1 MFSSFNS
8 RDRLRRSMSTR
19 SMRRTR
25 TTTESD
31 SVDPELAKV
40 HAAAAASRAM
50 RSGERPST
58 DSKTS
63 YDRLGG
69 PAHVA
74 IPRRRPNSSFEHT
87 DHNNSRRATPTI
99 PPRTPRQSSES
110 NGSVQTHC
118 RENPAVL
125 PTITEFNGLDG
136 RDSSV
141 PSSYR
146 RLRKAKSMF
155 STRQRLS
162 QLTNGTPPMPHGQS
176 PGPDVSPGF
185 ALPRT
190 LRNSTS
196 FTRGNRQGTRLIRHA
211 KSQDVAIQLARRQY
225 LDENSDCDAQP
236 RRTSFLVSRRQKE
249 HKPFRKTFRTTSDG
263 GAGASPSSGPSK
275 SKLSHSQSRTF
286 SASLKQGFR
295 RVFGLSKPTEHV
307 SEPQPIPAPEDSE
320 NPETRQ
326 SFDMNTTDLKES
338 THHST
343 ASSPLR
349 VPVISPSR
357 TSICTSDTCAT
368 GWPHSTAANT
378 TATRQTGHRKSL
390 SLIEEHGDLNR
401 ELPQDL
407 SHESRQS
414 PSRKRSSARNFNA
427 WLNTQDLYTAL
438 MQQISRNS
446 GQSAEGEVT
455 MGSVPE
461 HRVITEHPSSIQSHR
476 SKRTVRRVPSGESSV
491 SPHSFATARGEPM
504 SPQKLQRPMGYVR
517 PLKVFRYMPGKG
529 NTRPPSAFSDRNS
542 KYPMYIVGT
551 DSDSDS
557 DGTGSVII
565 ARPGSTGELPSPSV
579 YSRTVSGDTPTKETD
594 KGLSGRD
601 IEDGG
606 TATIFASER
615 TAWSSPGRRYESQAS
630 RAPSADW
637 QQWMSSQIERIERAS
652 PTREHIR
659 EDAQFQDEDEIFTNL
674 LRQAQVPGLVLTEPP
689 ANSDGECFHSNST
702 SDFQLLPQNNF
713 SRPFSRS
720 SSVRT
725 ILSSQK
731 VDVEEPIKVFPKD
744 PEKDAIDSY
753 SQPIPS
759 WSSRIPASP
768 LSPMR
773 LRNSNMLQIPE
784 SPTPPQRNGAGLLK
798 RTWTQEQYRRYSARR
813 PLNANPG
820 SLRSIRSQRAYQGLN
835 NENIRQEREHD
846 DLMGEYHKLQDINS
860 TVSSKRMVDMFLDS
874 RRRQMG
880 MDEAD
885 DESNNA
891 NEAFI

>member
-1 MFSSFNS
+1 
-8 RDRLRRSMSTR
+8 MSTR

-31 SVDPELAKV
+31 SVDPELAKA

-50 RSGERPST
+50 RSSERSST

-74 IPRRRPNSSFEHT
+74 IPRRRPNSSFEQT

-110 NGSVQTHC
+110 NGSIQTHC
-118 RENPAVL
+118 RENSAVL
-125 PTITEFNGLDG
+125 PPIAEFNGLDG

-162 QLTNGTPPMPHGQS
+162 QLASGTPPMPHGQS
-176 PGPDVSPGF
+176 PGPDVSPRF

-190 LRNSTS
+190 LRSSTS
-196 FTRGNRQGTRLIRHA
+196 FTRNNRQGTRLIRHS

-225 LDENSDCDAQP
+225 LDEESDLDAQP
-236 RRTSFLVSRRQKE
+236 RRTSFLVSRRKKE
-249 HKPFRKTFRTTSDG
+249 HKPFRKTFRATSDG
-263 GAGASPSSGPSK
+263 GAGGSPSSSGPSK
-275 SKLSHSQSRTF
+275 SRLSHSRSRTF

-295 RVFGLSKPTEHV
+295 RVFGLSKPAEQV
-307 SEPQPIPAPEDSE
+307 SEPQSIPAPESSD
-320 NPETRQ
+320 NPEVRQ
-326 SFDMNTTDLKES
+326 NFDMNATEVRDITQNS
-338 THHST
+338 A

-357 TSICTSDTCAT
+357 TSICTADSCAT
-368 GWPHSTAANT
+368 GWTHSTAANT
-378 TATRQTGHRKSL
+378 TATRQTKHRKSL
-390 SLIEEHGDLNR
+390 SLIEEHGDLNG
-401 ELPQDL
+401 ELPQVPSRDMG
-407 SHESRQS
+407 SPRDIESRQS
-414 PSRKRSSARNFNA
+414 PSRKRSSARNFNS
-427 WLNTQDLYTAL
+427 WFNTQDLYTAL
-438 MQQISRNS
+438 MQQINRNS
-446 GQSAEGEVT
+446 GQGSGEEVT

-461 HRVITEHPSSIQSHR
+461 HRVVTEHPSSIQSHR
-476 SKRTVRRVPSGESSV
+476 SKRTLRRVPSGESSV

-504 SPQKLQRPMGYVR
+504 SPQKHQRPMGYVR
-517 PLKVFRYMPGKG
+517 PLKVSRYVPGKG
-529 NTRPPSAFSDRNS
+529 NTRPPSAFSNRKS
-542 KYPMYIVGT
+542 EYPIYIVGT

-557 DGTGSVII
+557 EGTGSVIV
-565 ARPGSTGELPSPSV
+565 ARPGSLGELPSPSV
-579 YSRTVSGDTPTKETD
+579 YSRTVSGETPTREID
-594 KGLSGRD
+594 QHVSGLD
-601 IEDGG
+601 TEDGG

-630 RAPSADW
+630 RLPSADW
-637 QQWMSSQIERIERAS
+637 QQWMSSQIERIEQAS
-652 PTREHIR
+652 PSREHIR
-659 EDAQFQDEDEIFTNL
+659 EDAQFQDEDEMFTNM
-674 LRQAQVPGLVLTEPP
+674 LRQAQVPGLMLSKPP
-689 ANSDGECFHSNST
+689 SKSAGEYVHSNPASE
-702 SDFQLLPQNNF
+702 FQALPQSNF

-725 ILSSQK
+725 ILSAQK
-731 VDVEEPIKVFPKD
+731 VDAEEPIKGLPKD
-744 PEKDAIDSY
+744 TEIDGIDSY
-753 SQPIPS
+753 SQPMPS
-759 WSSRIPASP
+759 WSSRIPPSP

-773 LRNSNMLQIPE
+773 IRNSNMLQIPE
-784 SPTPPQRNGAGLLK
+784 SPTPPQRNGPGLLK

-813 PLNANPG
+813 PLNGNPS
-820 SLRSIRSQRAYQGLN
+820 SLRSIRSQRASQGLN
-835 NENIRQEREHD
+835 NENTRQEREHD
-846 DLMGEYHKLQDINS
+846 DLMGENHKLQDIHS
-860 TVSSKRMVDMFLDS
+860 TMSSKRMVDMFLDS

-880 MDEAD
+880 MDEAE
-885 DESNNA
+885 DESHTA